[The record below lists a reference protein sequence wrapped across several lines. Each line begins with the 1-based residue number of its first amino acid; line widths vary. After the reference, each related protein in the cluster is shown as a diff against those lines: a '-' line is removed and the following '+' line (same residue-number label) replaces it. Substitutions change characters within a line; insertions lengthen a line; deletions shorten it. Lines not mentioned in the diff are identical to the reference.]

1 MGRECYTSRM
11 DSGLHHLHSRKR
23 IYQKLE
29 KYPSDSPLRRV
40 FDKLMYVLALTAPMA
55 LLPQVLH
62 IYSQQNAAGLIPHTW
77 IIFIFGHTLW
87 IVYGTLHKEIP
98 IIISHF
104 LVLCLNVAIL
114 VGIYLY

>member
-1 MGRECYTSRM
+1 M

-77 IIFIFGHTLW
+77 IIFIFGHAL
-87 IVYGTLHKEIP
+87 
-98 IIISHF
+98 
-104 LVLCLNVAIL
+104 
-114 VGIYLY
+114 